1 MRNMV
6 RHHIVPAVLVK
17 TKKDLMNRL
26 RRAAPYF
33 SRVQID
39 IIDGRFAKN
48 RTIGPNALKGVR
60 TKLKLEIQLMVKDVD
75 KYVDK
80 FLKLKPKPWMITFP
94 FESCKNTNHV
104 NELIKIIKKA
114 KIKVGISINPETP
127 AHKIKPFLKKIDLA
141 LVMTIHPG
149 FSGQPFLPETVPK
162 IRHIRKWDKK
172 IDLEVDG
179 GIHVGTACITAR
191 AGANV
196 FVAGGAIYKA
206 KDIKTGLKQ
215 LIRDAKCMT

>member
-1 MRNMV
+1 MV
-6 RHHIVPAVLVK
+6 RHHIVPAILVK

-33 SRVQID
+33 SRAQID

-48 RTIGPNALKGVR
+48 RTIGANALKNVK
-60 TKLKLEIQLMVKDVD
+60 TKLKLEIQLMVKNVD
-75 KYVDK
+75 KYVEK
-80 FLKLKPKPWMITFP
+80 FLKLKPWMITFP
-94 FESCKNTNHV
+94 FESCRDAKHI
-104 NELIKIIKKA
+104 NELIKKIKKS

-162 IRHIRKWDKK
+162 IRHIRKWDRK

-179 GIHVGTACITAR
+179 GIHVGTACITAK

-215 LIRDAKCMT
+215 LRKDAKCMT